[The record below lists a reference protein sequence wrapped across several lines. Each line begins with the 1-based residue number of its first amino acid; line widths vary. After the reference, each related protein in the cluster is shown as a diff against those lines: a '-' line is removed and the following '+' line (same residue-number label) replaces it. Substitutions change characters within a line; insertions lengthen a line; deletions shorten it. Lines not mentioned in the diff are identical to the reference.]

1 MWRSWA
7 AAWVVVAAQVQA
19 APPPGPVPSAAA
31 WGPVQLQGAR
41 QQEVQASA
49 SGHRYRVFV
58 AVPPGPAPAGG
69 YPVLYVLDGNA
80 AFPLAALLARNVAS
94 RSEVTQQVA
103 PLVVGIGY
111 PVDDDF
117 DVAARQR
124 DYTPG
129 GEAPPGR
136 LVDGGGGADRFLD
149 FIERDLKP
157 LIALQFAVDAGRQA
171 LFGHS
176 FGGLF
181 VLHALFTR
189 PSAFSVYL
197 ASSPS
202 IWWRDQAVL
211 AAETRWHQ
219 LAPAA
224 LPRVQ
229 ITVGTREDEPPPGR
243 LSPELLALLARRTM
257 VEPARS
263 LAARLAA
270 RPGASGHVVFQE
282 LVGEHHGAAWLPAM
296 ARGMQ
301 FFVTPADKL
310 GAAPRGRQP

>member
-19 APPPGPVPSAAA
+19 APPPGPVASAAA

-157 LIALQFAVDAGRQA
+157 LIAARFAVDAGHQA

-211 AAETRWHQ
+211 AAETRWHE
-219 LAPAA
+219 LPPAA

-301 FFVTPADKL
+301 FFVTRSDEPA
-310 GAAPRGRQP
+310 AAPTGRQP

>member
-1 MWRSWA
+1 MPA
-7 AAWVVVAAQVQA
+7 ASAWV
-19 APPPGPVPSAAA
+19 
-31 WGPVQLQGAR
+31 PVQLQGS
-41 QQEVQASA
+41 QQREVQASA

-80 AFPLAALLARNVAS
+80 AFPLAALLSRQVAS

-111 PVDDDF
+111 PVEEDF
-117 DVAARQR
+117 DVPARQR

-129 GEAPPGR
+129 GEAALGGP
-136 LVDGGGGADRFLD
+136 VDGGGGADRFLD

-157 LIALQFAVDAGRQA
+157 LIAAQFAVDTGRQA

-176 FGGLF
+176 FGGLL

-211 AAETRWHQ
+211 AAETRWHE
-219 LAPAA
+219 LAPDA

-270 RPGASGHVVFQE
+270 RPGASGQVVFQE

-301 FFVTPADKL
+301 FFVTPAD
-310 GAAPRGRQP
+310 GPAAAPTGRQP